1 MKFTSKINECHKIAT
16 KFLLNKILLHALK
29 LYIYFFFK
37 KGQISNYV
45 NKRREKKKVKDLD
58 LK

>member
-29 LYIYFFFK
+29 LYIYFKK

-45 NKRREKKKVKDLD
+45 NKRREKKKVKDLN

>member
-1 MKFTSKINECHKIAT
+1 MQFTSKINECHKIAT

-29 LYIYFFFK
+29 LYIYFKK

-45 NKRREKKKVKDLD
+45 NKRREKKKG
-58 LK
+58 